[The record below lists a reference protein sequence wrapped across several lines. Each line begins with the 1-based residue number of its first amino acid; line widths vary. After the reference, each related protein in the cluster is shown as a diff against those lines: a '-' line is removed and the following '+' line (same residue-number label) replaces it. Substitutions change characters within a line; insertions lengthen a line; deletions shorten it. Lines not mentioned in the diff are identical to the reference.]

1 MLRDKSSLIDILNS
15 CESIARFINNKLK
28 GDFYNDEI
36 LQEAVMR
43 KIEIIGE
50 ATNRISDDLKNL
62 YPDLP
67 WKKMKA
73 IRNIL
78 IHMYDE
84 LDLDIV
90 WDTAVNDIPIVKN
103 RIEEIIQLIDE

>member
-1 MLRDKSSLIDILNS
+1 MLRDKSSLIDILNA
-15 CESIARFINNKLK
+15 CESIAKFIGSKSKEN
-28 GDFYNDEI
+28 FYENEM
-36 LQEAVMR
+36 LQEAVIR

-50 ATNRISDDLKNL
+50 ASNRISDDLKNN
-62 YPDLP
+62 YSQLP

-73 IRNIL
+73 LRNIL

-90 WDTAVNDIPIVKN
+90 WDTAIGDIPEVKSKIEKIIPL
-103 RIEEIIQLIDE
+103 IEE

>member
-1 MLRDKSSLIDILNS
+1 MPRDKSSLIDILNS
-15 CESIARFINNKLK
+15 CESIARFISNKLK
-28 GDFYNDEI
+28 DEFYNDEM

-62 YPDLP
+62 YPDFP

-90 WDTAVNDIPIVKN
+90 WDTANNDIPILKN
-103 RIEEIIQLIDE
+103 RIKEIIQLIDE